1 MSSGVAYMVRMRVLV
16 SGRNAIGRLGV
27 GWFMLTTMNIPI
39 PQAQKSENWGKNRP
53 DFRDSGGAR

>member
-1 MSSGVAYMVRMRVLV
+1 MVRMRVLV
-16 SGRNAIGRLGV
+16 SGKNTIGRLGV
-27 GWFMLTTMNIPI
+27 GWFMLTTMDIPI